1 MAVLI
6 TDEVPGMTQEAYEG
20 LHAVLDAPGR
30 EASGF
35 ILHAAGPIDGGWQIT
50 ELWESQQDRDAFFEK
65 YVTPLLP
72 ADAPRPN
79 TTTRQIVSYT
89 TR

>member
-6 TDEVPGMTQEAYEG
+6 TDEVPGMTQEAYDQ

-30 EASGF
+30 AAAGF

-50 ELWESQQDRDAFFEK
+50 ELWESQQERDAFMEK
-65 YVTPLLP
+65 YVTPLVP
-72 ADAPRPN
+72 AGGPLPN
-79 TTTRQIVSYT
+79 TTVRQIVSFT
-89 TR
+89 IR